1 MRNWPADHPKARL
14 MASKQAAILEA
25 ARDAFLFH
33 GYDGVSMETIADLA
47 GVSLMTLYRHAQG
60 KDNLFAAVVAAVCHP
75 ADPVEQARIEESL
88 LKPLGEILEFVA
100 VMFQERITNPTT
112 TSLFRVVMVETGRH
126 PHLAQMA
133 FEGLIG
139 AHQDTLDA
147 FLADRA
153 ETASLEVE
161 RRRELVLAFLDRLV
175 GLDSYRVLL
184 GLSGISETE
193 RLQRARSATA
203 ELLLELDQ
211 QARARRD

>member
-1 MRNWPADHPKARL
+1 MKDWPADHPKARL

-25 ARDAFLFH
+25 ARDAFLCH

-47 GVSLMTLYRHAQG
+47 GVSVMTLYRHAQG

-100 VMFQERITNPTT
+100 VMFQERIKNPTT
-112 TSLFRVVMVETGRH
+112 TSLFRVVMVETSRH

-139 AHQDTLDA
+139 AHQDALDA

-153 ETASLEVE
+153 ETASIEVE

-211 QARARRD
+211 QACTRRD